1 MIEAVFFD
9 LDGTLLP
16 VDMDGFLSQY
26 FKAIANKFSD
36 IMPPD
41 LMKQS
46 ILHATSAMIKNNNP
60 DKTNQEVFMEHFLPR
75 VNRSSRDLLP
85 VFNYFYKN
93 EYKDLKVYTRRH
105 PAAKEVVDKLAGRGY
120 RLVLA
125 TNPIFPREAILER
138 MRWAGV
144 ESAPWELIT
153 TYEECCFCKPN
164 PRYFEEI
171 LSKIRL
177 RGEQTLMVGN
187 DTVADLIA
195 STLGIKTF
203 LATDNVVDKGNSPWK
218 PDFMGNLAE
227 LPSCLENLQ
236 KK

>member
-16 VDMDGFLSQY
+16 MDMDVFLSHY
-26 FKAIANKFSD
+26 FEAITNKFSY
-36 IMPPD
+36 IVPPD

-46 ILHATSAMIKNNNP
+46 ILQATSAMIRDENP
-60 DKTNQEVFMEHFLPR
+60 GKTNQEVFMEHFFPKLK
-75 VNRSSRDLLP
+75 SSSQDLLP
-85 VFNYFYKN
+85 VFNHFYNHEFK
-93 EYKDLKVYTRRH
+93 ELKVFARHH

-125 TNPIFPREAILER
+125 TNPIFPKEAILER
-138 MRWAGV
+138 MSWAGV
-144 ESAPWELIT
+144 EGAPWELIT
-153 TYEECCFCKPN
+153 SYEEYHFCKPN
-164 PRYFEEI
+164 PLYFEEI

-177 RGEQTLMVGN
+177 RGDQTLMVGN

-195 STLGIKTF
+195 STLGIKTY

-218 PDFMGNLAE
+218 PDFKGKLAE

-236 KK
+236 KI